1 MRNKNKSLYFLIAAI
16 ALFASCKK
24 DFINRPSENGPT
36 LDIYYNSPAEVN
48 AATGYLYN
56 AVWSNW
62 EDKAFHAIGEV
73 LGGNALTSSGDVN
86 YGSNSYVY
94 FTILST
100 DPLVSSSWRSFYK
113 VAGNAT
119 VLITT
124 FEQKKGSVSD
134 PAYLDLGI
142 AESRFIRGMAYFDIA
157 RTFGDAP
164 IVSDPVAL
172 AGSGDYNVPRY
183 MQKDVLRFALE
194 DFKAAE
200 AALPEESYAGGRV
213 NKYSAKGME
222 AKLYLYRASLLG
234 TAEDYDSA
242 KIKSKEV
249 IDYATA
255 TGKIGLYPDYEG
267 MFTSAK
273 ANNNI
278 ESLFALQW
286 TAAATYGGGNPL
298 QIYESPSTLLK
309 PTTGNGY
316 SSVVPSLDML
326 AAYEPGDKRRGWS
339 VMEQGFTKK
348 DWTNVNFPNGFVY
361 DTTYLTSADD
371 PYKIKLGTRSNI
383 LKYVVGPG
391 TNGEEVASTGH
402 TSICTYILRYADVL
416 LIYAEAVAGS
426 AGTTSD
432 PSAVAAFN
440 QVHTRAGLP
449 AVSSLT
455 KDEILHERRVE
466 FAFEGDWWYDV
477 QRQGFAKAS
486 SIINAQERGTLNYN
500 GTAVD
505 HVKASFNS
513 ESQLFLPIP
522 QTETVSDPKLLEA
535 AVPYY

>member
-1 MRNKNKSLYFLIAAI
+1 MKHTKIIYFFASLTL
-16 ALFASCKK
+16 LASCKK
-24 DFINRPSENGPT
+24 DFIDRPSENGPV

-48 AATGYLYN
+48 AATGFLYN
-56 AVWSNW
+56 AVWANY

-73 LGGNALTSSGDVN
+73 LGGNMLTSSGDAN
-86 YGSNSYVY
+86 YGSNSYVN

-134 PAYLDLGI
+134 AAYLDQGI
-142 AESRFIRGMAYFDIA
+142 AESRFIRGAAYFDIA

-164 IVSDPVAL
+164 IVVDPVAL

-200 AALPEESYAGGRV
+200 EALPEEAYAAGSV
-213 NKYSAKGME
+213 TKYSAKGME
-222 AKLYLYRASLLG
+222 AKLYLYRATMLG
-234 TAEDYDSA
+234 TSEDFDSA
-242 KIKSKEV
+242 RIKAKEV
-249 IDYATA
+249 MDYAA
-255 TGKIGLYPDYEG
+255 STGKIGLYPNYME
-267 MFTSAK
+267 MFTTSK

-286 TAAATYGGGNPL
+286 IAAATYGGGNPL
-298 QIYESPSTLLK
+298 QIYQAPSTLLK
-309 PTTGNGY
+309 PVTGNGY
-316 SSVVPSLDML
+316 SSVIPSLDFL

-339 VMEQGFTKK
+339 VMEDGFTKD

-361 DTTYLTSADD
+361 DTTYETSADD
-371 PYKIKLGTRSNI
+371 AFKIKTGTRSNA
-383 LKYVVGPG
+383 LKYVVGTG
-391 TNGEEVASTGH
+391 SNGEPVASTGH
-402 TSICTYILRYADVL
+402 TSISTYILRYADVL

-426 AGTTSD
+426 AGTTAD
-432 PSAVAAFN
+432 ASAVAAFN
-440 QVHTRAGLP
+440 QVHTRAGLDP
-449 AVSSLT
+449 VTSLT
-455 KDEILHERRVE
+455 KDMILHERRVE
-466 FAFEGDWWYDV
+466 LAFEGDYWFDI

-486 SIINAQERGTLNYN
+486 SIINAQERGTYN
-500 GTAVD
+500 FDGSEIN
-505 HVKASFNS
+505 HVGASFNS
-513 ESQLFLPIP
+513 PSQLFLPIP